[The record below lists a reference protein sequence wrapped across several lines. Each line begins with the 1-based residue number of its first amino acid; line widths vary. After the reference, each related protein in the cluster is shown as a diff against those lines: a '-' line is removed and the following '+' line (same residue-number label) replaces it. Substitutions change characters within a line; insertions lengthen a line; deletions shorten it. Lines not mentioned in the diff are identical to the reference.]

1 MRGADLAMYRAK
13 DAGGGRHIAFI
24 PAMQAD
30 IEERRMLEAAL
41 RDALAGDQ
49 LHLVYQPIIDVQSE
63 AIVGFEA
70 LARWTHPVLG
80 PVPPTQ
86 FIPIAEEAR
95 LIGPIGDWVLR
106 NACLEAMN
114 WPDSVR
120 LSVNISTEQLR
131 DAEFLQT
138 MVSALAQ
145 SGLPAT
151 RLEVDVTETVF
162 LRERSGTI
170 QLLDR
175 LSKLGVWLALD
186 DFGTGHS
193 SIGYFSRTRISTI
206 KVDRA
211 FVAGAARGQRESR
224 AILGAAVAIAQAL
237 GIKVTAEGVE
247 SRLEYECVRAIGV
260 HRAQGFH
267 LGVPMVAGETHRLFG
282 ERGSQVA

>member
-1 MRGADLAMYRAK
+1 
-13 DAGGGRHIAFI
+13 
-24 PAMQAD
+24 
-30 IEERRMLEAAL
+30 
-41 RDALAGDQ
+41 
-49 LHLVYQPIIDVQSE
+49 
-63 AIVGFEA
+63 
-70 LARWTHPVLG
+70 VLG
-80 PVPPTQ
+80 PVPPAQ

-95 LIGPIGDWVLR
+95 LIGSIGDWVLR
-106 NACLEAMN
+106 KACIEAAH
-114 WPDSVR
+114 WPDPVR
-120 LSVNISTEQLR
+120 LCINISPEQLR
-131 DAEFLQT
+131 DPEFLERA
-138 MVSALAQ
+138 VSALAH
-145 SGLPAT
+145 SGLAPE
-151 RLEVDVTETVF
+151 RLEIEVTETIF
-162 LRERSGTI
+162 LRERRGAI

-175 LSKLGVWLALD
+175 LSRLGVVLSLD